1 MEELIKRAKNKDEEA
16 FDEIILKVEKEMYLI
31 AKARLKSDED
41 IADAMQETILSCYR
55 NIHKL
60 KDNSVFKSWLIRILI
75 NKCNDIYK
83 KQKKNLISL
92 EKNDIDIEDKSDN
105 ESKLSFY
112 MLIRN
117 LNEDEKTILTL
128 YYYFKYTT
136 KEISKIL
143 KVNENTVKSKI
154 LRAKNKLRN
163 EYGGEDL

>member
-1 MEELIKRAKNKDEEA
+1 MEELIKRAKNNDEEA
-16 FDEIILKVEKEMYLI
+16 FDEIILNIEKEMYLI
-31 AKARLKSDED
+31 AKARLKSDDD
-41 IADAMQETILSCYR
+41 IADAIQETILSCYR

-60 KDNSVFKSWLIRILI
+60 RDNSVFKSWVIRILI

-83 KQKKNLISL
+83 KRKKNTISL
-92 EKNDIDIEDKSDN
+92 EKNEIDIEDKSDT

-112 MLIRN
+112 ILIRN

-128 YYYFKYTT
+128 HYYFKYTT

-143 KVNENTVKSKI
+143 KVNENTIKSKI

-163 EYGGEDL
+163 EYGGEEL